1 MWSSV
6 DGHTVTAELAP
17 TPEVEQAHDDMQQIA
32 QTVLPLLKQL
42 ESQGMSSIARQT
54 LVSIT
59 DTDGVPDVVPTWLR
73 KEFCKSVKRSW
84 SDHLPISV
92 AITMPTTA

>member
-42 ESQGMSSIARQT
+42 ESQQSTCQAKQEEQ
-54 LVSIT
+54 L
-59 DTDGVPDVVPTWLR
+59 GV
-73 KEFCKSVKRSW
+73 
-84 SDHLPISV
+84 
-92 AITMPTTA
+92 